1 MPASR
6 LALMALAVSTVASAA
21 QAGAAVQVTIDKSTQ
36 HMMVQVDGSLRWVWP
51 VSTGRPGH
59 DTPSG
64 HYTAFRMEADHF
76 SKEWDDAPMPHSIF
90 FSQTGHAI
98 HGYLNT
104 RRIGTPASHGC
115 VRLAPANAARLYAL
129 VEKEGLSST
138 RVVVTGDVRNALM
151 RRSLWRHH
159 AADEGLG
166 EGCPRMH
173 SAAPVPDRAVNQIA
187 QL

>member
-21 QAGAAVQVTIDKSTQ
+21 QTEAAVQVTIDKSTQ
-36 HMMVQVDGSLRWVWP
+36 RMMVQVDGGLRWVWP

-90 FSQTGHAI
+90 FSQFGHAI
-98 HGYLNT
+98 HGSFDT
-104 RRIGTPASHGC
+104 RR
-115 VRLAPANAARLYAL
+115 
-129 VEKEGLSST
+129 
-138 RVVVTGDVRNALM
+138 
-151 RRSLWRHH
+151 
-159 AADEGLG
+159 LG
-166 EGCPRMH
+166 
-173 SAAPVPDRAVNQIA
+173 
-187 QL
+187 